1 MAAVSVSITRGF
13 DGSKISDFTPA
24 TSVPGAGDIELRVNL
39 LDGQSAAVTR
49 KDVYM
54 ALKAFQRWF
63 DSFPVDQT
71 LLPPL

>member
-1 MAAVSVSITRGF
+1 MASVSVSITRGL
-13 DGSKISDFTPA
+13 DGSKISDFTPD
-24 TSVPGAGDIELRVNL
+24 TQVTNAGDIELRVNL
-39 LDGQSAAVTR
+39 LDAQSNPVTR
-49 KDVYM
+49 KDVYI